1 MIIVNVRY
9 LLIRSR
15 CRSSGTKYINRE
27 CEPTTI
33 STSNPAY
40 PKEIILE
47 NISSRELNR
56 LRMQIV
62 PYNGPTIPSHKV
74 AAFSLPRIHTHGEHL
89 PNRYPLYEN
98 VKIKILCKT
107 PQSGAFFFRAIENAG
122 RNGDL
127 GMVRR
132 RKKCTMSDSNY
143 TDYLPKQLI
152 ENFTARGMAKNRGK
166 SGKKKLLRII
176 FDRQISR
183 NLPITV

>member
-74 AAFSLPRIHTHGEHL
+74 AAFSLPRIHTHSEHL

-107 PQSGAFFFRAIENAG
+107 PQSGAFFFSSNRKRGTKWRFRDGSEEKKMY
-122 RNGDL
+122 D
-127 GMVRR
+127 VRFQLHR
-132 RKKCTMSDSNY
+132 LFTQTAYREFHCTRY
-143 TDYLPKQLI
+143 
-152 ENFTARGMAKNRGK
+152 
-166 SGKKKLLRII
+166 GKK
-176 FDRQISR
+176 
-183 NLPITV
+183 